1 MYVFLITIIV
11 IFSIC
16 VVLYPI
22 LFSNEINKN
31 EYNRELLNN
40 SFNFFKIKINKK
52 SKINIECKKDESI
65 LKTFYIVFKYK
76 GD

>member
-31 EYNRELLNN
+31 EYSKNSNN
-40 SFNFFKIKINKK
+40 QIIYPKIEKEIEKTKQEIN
-52 SKINIECKKDESI
+52 ND
-65 LKTFYIVFKYK
+65 KTK
-76 GD
+76 

>member
-31 EYNRELLNN
+31 EYSKNSNN
-40 SFNFFKIKINKK
+40 QIIYPKIEKEIEKTKQEINNDKTKK
-52 SKINIECKKDESI
+52 
-65 LKTFYIVFKYK
+65 
-76 GD
+76 

>member
-31 EYNRELLNN
+31 EYSKNSNNQIIYSKIEKEIENTKQELNN
-40 SFNFFKIKINKK
+40 YKTKK
-52 SKINIECKKDESI
+52 
-65 LKTFYIVFKYK
+65 
-76 GD
+76 

>member
-22 LFSNEINKN
+22 FFNNKIKKN
-31 EYNRELLNN
+31 EDSKNSNNQIFYSEIEKEIEKTKQELNN
-40 SFNFFKIKINKK
+40 DKTKK
-52 SKINIECKKDESI
+52 
-65 LKTFYIVFKYK
+65 
-76 GD
+76 

>member
-31 EYNRELLNN
+31 EYSKNSNNQIIYPKIEKEIEKTKQELNN
-40 SFNFFKIKINKK
+40 DKTKK
-52 SKINIECKKDESI
+52 
-65 LKTFYIVFKYK
+65 
-76 GD
+76 

>member
-31 EYNRELLNN
+31 EYSKNSNNQIIYSKIEKEIEKTKQELNN
-40 SFNFFKIKINKK
+40 DKTKK
-52 SKINIECKKDESI
+52 
-65 LKTFYIVFKYK
+65 
-76 GD
+76 

>member
-31 EYNRELLNN
+31 EHSKNSNNQIIYSKIEKEIEKTKQELNN
-40 SFNFFKIKINKK
+40 DKTKK
-52 SKINIECKKDESI
+52 
-65 LKTFYIVFKYK
+65 
-76 GD
+76 

>member
-31 EYNRELLNN
+31 EHSKNSNN
-40 SFNFFKIKINKK
+40 QIIYPKIEKEIEKTKQEINNDKTKK
-52 SKINIECKKDESI
+52 
-65 LKTFYIVFKYK
+65 
-76 GD
+76 

>member
-31 EYNRELLNN
+31 EHSKNSNNQIIYPKIEKEIEKTKQELNN
-40 SFNFFKIKINKK
+40 DKTKK
-52 SKINIECKKDESI
+52 
-65 LKTFYIVFKYK
+65 
-76 GD
+76 

>member
-31 EYNRELLNN
+31 EYSKNSNN
-40 SFNFFKIKINKK
+40 QIIY
-52 SKINIECKKDESI
+52 SKIEKEIE
-65 LKTFYIVFKYK
+65 
-76 GD
+76 